1 VGDVIE
7 QFAVGS
13 MSILRRRR
21 FGVDRLYIEGSA
33 GHRIGWMDLTTGERV
48 LESADEEEIFER
60 VVAGWP
66 SVLPFGQAISA
77 ESVLSSP
84 RDATSPP
91 GASGPQAAMSR

>member
-21 FGVDRLYIEGSA
+21 FGVDHLYIEGSV

-48 LESADEEEIFER
+48 LESIADEELFER
-60 VVAGWP
+60 VVADWP
-66 SVLPFGQAISA
+66 SVLPFGQAIPA
-77 ESVLSSP
+77 EGL
-84 RDATSPP
+84 
-91 GASGPQAAMSR
+91 